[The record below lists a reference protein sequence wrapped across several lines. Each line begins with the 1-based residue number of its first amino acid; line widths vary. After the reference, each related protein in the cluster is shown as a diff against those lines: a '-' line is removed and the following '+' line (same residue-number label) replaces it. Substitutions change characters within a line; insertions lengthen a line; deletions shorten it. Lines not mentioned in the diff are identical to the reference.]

1 MSKKCTCKLSGG
13 LYMSIYTVY
22 IGRYVTKIWTNI
34 NRVVYQCDGCE
45 LDEEGKVMA
54 LKLKYDGYE
63 LADEESEV
71 YL

>member
-1 MSKKCTCKLSGG
+1 MSKCTSKLSGG
-13 LYMSIYTVY
+13 LYMMIYTEH

-34 NRVVYQCDGCE
+34 DRVVYQCDGCE
-45 LDEEGKVMA
+45 LDEEGKAMA
-54 LKLKYDGYE
+54 LKLKFDGYQ